1 MKENIRIMIAAG
13 GTAGHI
19 NPAIAIAGYIV
30 EQCPTAKILFVGR
43 TDGMEFNLVKNAGY
57 DFTALEV
64 HGFQRKV
71 NLQNIKRNIHAAY
84 CLALSMPAANRI
96 LNDFKPDLVIGTG
109 GYICGPI
116 MKVAQSLNIKTVI
129 HESNSF
135 PGVTNR
141 LLAKKCDVVFT
152 VNEHATEALK
162 VPYKTI
168 VSGNP
173 VRQEILLQDRAKSRA
188 MIAASNDDLVI
199 LSFGGSL
206 GAAKIN
212 QAVAGFMRLY
222 NEDNKKYIHYH
233 STGRYGKAEFK
244 KLSEEY
250 GVSKNSNIHIR
261 EYIDDM
267 PAMLAAADI
276 VISRSG
282 AITVSEIAAAGRASI
297 LVPSPNVS
305 ENHQYHNA
313 MSLVEKGAAIL
324 ILDKDFNENS
334 LTDSIEEL
342 IKNRQ
347 RLKEMGI
354 AAKGCYVHDALPKIY
369 RHIEKLF

>member
-1 MKENIRIMIAAG
+1 MKEDIRILIAAG

-19 NPAIAIAGYIV
+19 NPAIAIAGYIG
-30 EQCPTAKILFVGR
+30 EHCPGAKILFVGR
-43 TDGMEFNLVKNAGY
+43 SDGMEFKLVQKAGY
-57 DFTALEV
+57 DFTSIEV
-64 HGFQRKV
+64 HGFQRKI
-71 NLQNIKRNIHAAY
+71 NINNIKRNAHAAY
-84 CLALSMPAANRI
+84 CLARSMSSARKI
-96 LNDFKPDLVIGTG
+96 LDDFKPDVVIGTG

-116 MKVAQSLNIKTVI
+116 MKVAQRKKIKTAI

-141 LLAKKCDVVFT
+141 LLAKKADVVFT

-162 VPYKTI
+162 VPHKTI

-173 VRQEILLQDRAKSRA
+173 VRQEILLQDRHKCRA
-188 MIAASNDDLVI
+188 GISALPEDVVI

-212 QAVAGFMRLY
+212 HEIAGFMKLC
-222 NEDNKKYIHYH
+222 NENGDKFIHYH
-233 STGRYGKAEFK
+233 ATGRYGKNEFK

-250 GVSKNSNIHIR
+250 GFADNKNIHIN

-267 PAMLAAADI
+267 PSMLAAADI

-297 LVPSPNVS
+297 LIPSPNVS

-324 ILDKDFNENS
+324 ILEKEFNHDSLKNAVSKLVEDKKALRD
-334 LTDSIEEL
+334 
-342 IKNRQ
+342 
-347 RLKEMGI
+347 MGI
-354 AAKGCYVHDALPKIY
+354 AAKGSYVHDALPKIY

>member
-19 NPAIAIAGYIV
+19 NPAIAIAGYIT
-30 EQCPTAKILFVGR
+30 EHCPSAKILFVGR
-43 TDGMEFNLVKNAGY
+43 TDGMEFNLVEKAGY
-57 DFTALEV
+57 DFTAIEV
-64 HGFQRKV
+64 HGFQRKL
-71 NLQNIKRNIHAAY
+71 NLQNIKRNIHASY
-84 CLALSMPAANRI
+84 CLALSISAAKKI
-96 LNDFKPDLVIGTG
+96 LNDFKPDLIIGTG

-116 MKVAQSLNIKTVI
+116 MKVAQSMKIKTAI

-173 VRQEILLQDRAKSRA
+173 VRQEILLQDRAKCRA
-188 MIAASNDDLVI
+188 LLSAAKEDLVI

-212 QAVAGFMRLY
+212 HAVAGFMKLC
-222 NEDNKKYIHYH
+222 NDQNKRYIHYH
-233 STGRYGKAEFK
+233 ATGRYGKEEFK

-250 GVSKNSNIHIR
+250 GFSKNTNIHIR

-297 LVPSPNVS
+297 LVPSPNVA

-313 MSLVEKGAAIL
+313 MSLAEKGAAVL
-324 ILDKDFNENS
+324 ILDKDFNEES
-334 LTDSIEEL
+334 LAESMEEL
-342 IKNRQ
+342 IVNTQ
-347 RLKEMGI
+347 RLREMGV
-354 AAKGCYVHDALPKIY
+354 AAKACYIHDALPKIY
-369 RHIEKLF
+369 RHLEKLF